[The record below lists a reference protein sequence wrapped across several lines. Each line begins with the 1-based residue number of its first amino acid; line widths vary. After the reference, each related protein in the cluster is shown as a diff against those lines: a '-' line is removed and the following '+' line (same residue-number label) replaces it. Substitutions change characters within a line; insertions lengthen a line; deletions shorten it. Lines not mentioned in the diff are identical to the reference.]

1 MNITE
6 LMRMLPFEIV
16 YLHIIPYTYTPQGE
30 ALLSDIK
37 NFVETRETISEIY
50 YNTYQVLLPY
60 EKNADK
66 NWLVNDI
73 LLFIKVNNNRDI
85 YRSIH
90 YIYENY
96 VFVKKDIHS
105 QFNIFW
111 KSLSIPHRNL
121 FIQIRKPKPK
131 FLY

>member
-6 LMRMLPFEIV
+6 LITKLPFEIV
-16 YLHIIPYTYTPQGE
+16 YFHIIPYTYTPQCTN
-30 ALLSDIK
+30 LLSDIE
-37 NFVETRETISEIY
+37 NFVETREIISTIY
-50 YNTYQVLLPY
+50 YNKYQDLLQY
-60 EKNADK
+60 EENADK

-73 LLFIKVNNNRDI
+73 LLFIKQNKNRDI

-96 VFVKKDIHS
+96 IFTKKNIHS

-111 KSLSIPHRNL
+111 KSLSINHRNL
-121 FIQIRKPKPK
+121 FIQIRTPKPK
-131 FLY
+131 RLY